1 MLESVILCKEVV
13 QGMKGGKVF
22 LGEYKHTMDAKGR
35 IVIPSR
41 FRDELKQGCVVTK
54 GQDNCL
60 QILTNKAWKE
70 EANTVAGLSKTNKT
84 SRQIARSLFSG
95 AIDVALDSAGKILI
109 PENLRLYSFMKYGEP
124 ITITGSGSVIEIW
137 ATKQWKKVQLE
148 ADKAFANLNELT
160 GGS

>member
-1 MLESVILCKEVV
+1 MV
-13 QGMKGGKVF
+13 QGAKGGIVF
-22 LGEYKHTMDAKGR
+22 LGEYKHTMDEKGR

-60 QILTNKAWKE
+60 QILTTKSWKQ
-70 EANTVAGLSKTNKT
+70 EAGSVAALSKTNKT

-95 AIDVALDSAGKILI
+95 AIDVSLDSAGKILI
-109 PENLRLYSFMKYGEP
+109 PENLRAYSFIKSGES

-137 ATKQWKKVQLE
+137 STKQWKKVQLE

>member
-1 MLESVILCKEVV
+1 
-13 QGMKGGKVF
+13 MKGGIVF
-22 LGEYKHTMDAKGR
+22 LGEYKHTMDEKGR

-60 QILTNKAWKE
+60 QILTNKSWKE
-70 EANTVAGLSKTNKT
+70 EAGSVAALSKTNKT

-95 AIDVALDSAGKILI
+95 AIDVSLDSAGKILI
-109 PENLRLYSFMKYGEP
+109 PENLRVYSFIKSGES

-137 ATKQWKKVQLE
+137 STKQWKKVQLE

>member
-1 MLESVILCKEVV
+1 
-13 QGMKGGKVF
+13 MKGGIVF
-22 LGEYKHTMDAKGR
+22 LGEYKHTMDEKGR

-60 QILTNKAWKE
+60 QILTKKSWKE
-70 EANTVAGLSKTNKT
+70 EAGSVAALSKTNKT

-95 AIDVALDSAGKILI
+95 AIDVSLDSAGKILI
-109 PENLRLYSFMKYGEP
+109 PENLRAYSFIKSGES

-137 ATKQWKKVQLE
+137 STKQWKKVQLE